1 MIIDVHTHIVP
12 ESFPPYAGKNSDA
25 RWPAMGGCDHPHHK
39 TVMIGGKN
47 FREVSHHCWDTG
59 ERLKEMQAEGVNRQ
73 VLSPMPEL
81 LSYWFDLDD
90 ALTMCDHT
98 NRTIGTMVDS
108 DPGHFYGLGMVPMQD
123 PERAAREMAHLK
135 SDYGLLGIEV
145 GTNINGTPIG
155 DPSFEPV
162 FAAAVEHNLA
172 IFVHALHPA
181 GLERVIGPPAMAAL
195 VAFPNENAFAV
206 ASLICGGML
215 TRYPKLRIA
224 FSHGGGGFAMMLP
237 RMMHGW
243 RTMGDTLFE
252 HSPLELAR
260 RLYYDTLVYDTP
272 TLKYLIDTFGI
283 EQLLVGTDYPF
294 IIREK
299 SPGDRLQE
307 LAIDEHQ
314 LELLQSKNALRF
326 LNHPQELP

>member
-12 ESFPPYAGKNSDA
+12 ESFPAYEGKDPNA
-25 RWPAMGGCDHPHHK
+25 RWPAMAACEHPHHK
-39 TVMIGGKN
+39 AVVIGGKN
-47 FREVSHHCWDTG
+47 FREVSHHCWDTS
-59 ERLKEMQAEGVNRQ
+59 ERLLEMRAEGVHRQ

-81 LSYWFDLDD
+81 LSYWFNSED
-90 ALTMCDHT
+90 ALAMCQHT
-98 NRTIGTMVDS
+98 NHTIATMVATQPD
-108 DPGHFYGLGMVPMQD
+108 HFYGFGMVPIQD
-123 PERAAREMAHLK
+123 PELAAREMARLK

-145 GTNINGTPIG
+145 GTNVNGKPIG
-155 DPSFEPV
+155 DPFFEPV
-162 FAAAVEHNLA
+162 FAAAVEHDLA

-181 GLERVIGPPAMAAL
+181 GTERVIGPPAMTAL

-215 TRYPKLRIA
+215 ARYPTLRIA

-237 RMMHGW
+237 RMMQGW
-243 RTMGDTLFE
+243 LTMGDALFE
-252 HSPLELAR
+252 HSPRELAR

-272 TLKYLIDTFGI
+272 TLEYLIETFGI

-294 IIREK
+294 IIREAF
-299 SPGDRLQE
+299 PGERLQE
-307 LAIDEHQ
+307 LAINERQ

-326 LNHPQELP
+326 LNCSQ

>member
-12 ESFPPYAGKNSDA
+12 ESFPPYVGKNSDA

-39 TVMIGGKN
+39 AVMIGGKN
-47 FREVSHHCWDTG
+47 FREVSHHCWDTS

-90 ALTMCDHT
+90 ALAMCDHT
-98 NRTIGTMVDS
+98 NRTIGTMVAS
-108 DPGHFYGLGMVPMQD
+108 DPKHFYGLGMVPMQD
-123 PERAAREMAHLK
+123 PERAAREMARLK

-155 DPSFEPV
+155 DPRFEPV
-162 FAAAVEHNLA
+162 FAAAVEHDLA

-243 RTMGDTLFE
+243 HTMGEALFE

-299 SPGDRLQE
+299 SPGNRLVE
-307 LAIDEHQ
+307 LNLSTSDLA
-314 LELLQSKNALRF
+314 LLQSGNATRF
-326 LNHPQELP
+326 LNCAG

>member
-39 TVMIGGKN
+39 AVMIAGKN
-47 FREVSHHCWDTG
+47 FREVSHHCWDIG

-108 DPGHFYGLGMVPMQD
+108 DPVHFYGLGMVPMQD

-162 FAAAVEHNLA
+162 FAAAVEHDLA

-215 TRYPKLRIA
+215 TRHPKLRIA

-299 SPGDRLQE
+299 SPGGRLQE

-326 LNHPQELP
+326 LNHPQ